1 MGSRGPRHLRKTTN
15 VVLDA
20 FLKAAENAVH
30 GHAIGANVL
39 RDIVENLKSSKDFE
53 DFYRRAYR
61 EMMEIVENE
70 KLELKRTNAFG
81 RLVVHRLTPLFH
93 DGILSRDIL
102 PNVFSFIHL
111 VLGDEADLYGE
122 RCQEIVRSLKTDHG
136 DEFTWDSFYDDDRC
150 KVVLWHTLVRIAASF
165 KRWELRKDWFIK
177 LMLYQPTTVSLSSST
192 FVTREH
198 DPTEDPRVFGERE
211 FCQFF
216 QALFEPLKQLPPQDD
231 SLFKKEFGA
240 DPHHLI
246 GPFLVN
252 LATCP
257 I

>member
-20 FLKAAENAVH
+20 LLHAAQDA
-30 GHAIGANVL
+30 GRAIGPNVL
-39 RDIVENLKSSKDFE
+39 HDIVENLKASNAFE

-61 EMMEIVENE
+61 ELMEIVENE
-70 KLELKRTNAFG
+70 KLEMKRTNAFG
-81 RLVVHRLTPLFH
+81 RLVVHPLTPLFH
-93 DGILSRDIL
+93 EGVLARDIL

-111 VLGDEADLYGE
+111 VLGDEADMYGE
-122 RCQEIVRSLKTDHG
+122 QCQQIVKSLKSEQG
-136 DEFTWDSFYDDDRC
+136 DEFSWDHFYDDQRC

-192 FVTREH
+192 FVTRDH
-198 DPTEDPRVFGERE
+198 DPNDEPRVFGERE

-216 QALFEPLKQLPPQDD
+216 HALFEPLKDMLPKDEA
-231 SLFKKEFGA
+231 LFKKEFGA
-240 DPHHLI
+240 DPHHHI

-252 LATCP
+252 LTTCRV
-257 I
+257 